1 MLTVGARIVV
11 GEKMLTEYPEVIE
24 IAKKLNATP
33 AQVLIAWCTK
43 RGYSVIPKSITP
55 GTSAPP
61 AIVRFAPADGILG
74 RAERI
79 VSNFQQVE
87 LSDEDYEKICE
98 LGRKNPRRY
107 NVKTMYPPF
116 WDINMF
122 NDPAEA
128 TTTNK
133 VKIV

>member
-1 MLTVGARIVV
+1 MT
-11 GEKMLTEYPEVIE
+11 
-24 IAKKLNATP
+24 
-33 AQVLIAWCTK
+33 
-43 RGYSVIPKSITP
+43 
-55 GTSAPP
+55 
-61 AIVRFAPADGILG
+61 
-74 RAERI
+74 ERI
-79 VSNFQQVE
+79 ASNFQQVE